1 MDLEPKSLKVKS
13 PMNAESKEATRIA
26 TLELTIVA
34 ESGKAK
40 MVIKIDM
47 VNPMPANIPA
57 AMICF
62 QATPDGKEAVLICT
76 ATALNSTIPIG
87 LPKVK
92 PIMIPKL
99 FTEPSV
105 CKISPERIMPVFANA
120 KTGTI
125 K

>member
-1 MDLEPKSLKVKS
+1 
-13 PMNAESKEATRIA
+13 MNAESKEATRIA

-47 VNPMPANIPA
+47 VNPIPANIPA
-57 AMICF
+57 ANICF
-62 QATPDGKEAVLICT
+62 HATPDGKMAVLSCT
-76 ATALNSTIPIG
+76 ANALNSTIPIG
-87 LPKVK
+87 FPNVK
-92 PIMIPKL
+92 PIIIPKL
-99 FTEPSV
+99 FTEPRV